1 MQGEKNNRKGKQRD
15 KCRKNKIGLKELKIK
30 IIKKRGKKKMEEEIK
45 KKNKQTNNSNNKTN
59 SKTPQNCKSPT

>member
-30 IIKKRGKKKMEEEIK
+30 IIKNKKGRRNKKKKLHRTVEA
-45 KKNKQTNNSNNKTN
+45 QRRGRGL
-59 SKTPQNCKSPT
+59 

>member
-30 IIKKRGKKKMEEEIK
+30 TIKNKKGRRKKKK
-45 KKNKQTNNSNNKTN
+45 KLHRTVEAQRRGRGL
-59 SKTPQNCKSPT
+59 

>member
-30 IIKKRGKKKMEEEIK
+30 IIKNKKGRRKKKKE
-45 KKNKQTNNSNNKTN
+45 
-59 SKTPQNCKSPT
+59 TP